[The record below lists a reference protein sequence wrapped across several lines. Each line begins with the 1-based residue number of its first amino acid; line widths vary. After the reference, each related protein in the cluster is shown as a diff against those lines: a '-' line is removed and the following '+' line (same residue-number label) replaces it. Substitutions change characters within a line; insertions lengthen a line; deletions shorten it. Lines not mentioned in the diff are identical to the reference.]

1 MGQKGCLLAA
11 VLVAHYE
18 KTLKKCLVLKELFL
32 ISCQNFV
39 FLEIY
44 FMWKILFLSNCYTIH
59 HLISIYVFH
68 HPNFHFFSAVM
79 NSKQMAERYWIQF
92 LILTHDVLLL
102 EMYRWT
108 LFLKKVENFLLVS
121 SWREKRNGNRANLR
135 APTWQ
140 IKAMAADGMLHS
152 FIFSNKG
159 EGRGVTIWVVGKI
172 KLVFLLVLVCT
183 YSQVFWCPYAL
194 MCSSWSMFSLWW

>member
-1 MGQKGCLLAA
+1 MLDHSSSYKHLYFSLSKFA
-11 VLVAHYE
+11 
-18 KTLKKCLVLKELFL
+18 LF
-32 ISCQNFV
+32 SCYIEFQ
-39 FLEIY
+39 
-44 FMWKILFLSNCYTIH
+44 TDDR
-59 HLISIYVFH
+59 
-68 HPNFHFFSAVM
+68 
-79 NSKQMAERYWIQF
+79 ERF

-152 FIFSNKG
+152 FIFPNKG

-172 KLVFLLVLVCT
+172 KLVFLLFLVCT

-194 MCSSWSMFSLWW
+194 MCSS